1 MRVQPVNGESSP
13 ARYTGICL
21 YLGRNGKRRTRSAL
35 TEGLCQRHAS
45 ERTIRPTLPLA
56 RLAVAVVVLTAF
68 LWPLVADLVGEVS
81 RWLK

>member
-21 YLGRNGKRRTRSAL
+21 FLGRNGKRCPRSAL
-35 TEGLCQRHAS
+35 TEGFCRRHAS
-45 ERTIRPTLPLA
+45 ERTMQPTLPLA
-56 RLAVAVVVLTAF
+56 RLAVAVVVVTAF
-68 LWPLVADLVGEVS
+68 LWSLVADLLREVS